1 METSKR
7 ERTEHQLL
15 RLVFMIIFGIVL
27 RLSVLLTALLA
38 VVQWIWRWFQSDD
51 NERLRDFC
59 LSLGRYQ
66 HQVLDYLLFN
76 SEAKPFPFADWPSD
90 GRVESDDD

>member
-1 METSKR
+1 MESNTR
-7 ERTEHQLL
+7 ERSEHQLL
-15 RLVFMIIFGIVL
+15 RLVFMIIFAVVL

-38 VVQWIWRWFQSDD
+38 VVQWIWRWFQRED

-59 LSLGRYQ
+59 LALGRYQ

-76 SEAKPFPFADWPSD
+76 TEAKPFPFADWPA
-90 GRVESDDD
+90 VAADDEE